1 MDAARK
7 EYGLGKN
14 QQPTPEQIYAV
25 LMADTENK
33 MADKAT
39 LTGGVI
45 GALEFVGAA
54 AALKPVFSKAAGSLL
69 AGQYKLA
76 AKQAINTGQAMAMG
90 GFTEGL
96 TEGLQ
101 TVASSAATGHWD
113 ADEFVQAIGMGTTIG
128 ILMPFSGKVLS
139 QTKRELSETIKMAY
153 NKYDAK
159 TMEGVFKNQQTE
171 LDNALKTEQISKREH
186 EEKSEAL
193 NTIRKN
199 TEKIPDN

>member
-1 MDAARK
+1 
-7 EYGLGKN
+7 
-14 QQPTPEQIYAV
+14 
-25 LMADTENK
+25 
-33 MADKAT
+33 
-39 LTGGVI
+39 
-45 GALEFVGAA
+45 
-54 AALKPVFSKAAGSLL
+54 
-69 AGQYKLA
+69 
-76 AKQAINTGQAMAMG
+76 MAMG

-101 TVASSAATGHWD
+101 TVASSTATGHWD
-113 ADEFVQAIGMGTTIG
+113 ANEFVQAIGMGTTIG

-159 TMEGVFKNQQTE
+159 TMEGVFKSQQTE

-199 TEKIPDN
+199 TEKIPSNLNNKNKSKALDLLIEKEVLEKEIENKDSNKQRTS